1 MDSWIIRPFKFEDYP
16 SVLRVWA
23 QANLPHKPRG
33 RDNPEMIKKELK
45 YGTTLF
51 YVAETNGEIV
61 GTVWGTHDGRK
72 GWINRLAVIPEHRR
86 KGIARA
92 LIQTVEDQL
101 EAMEILIIATL
112 IEKDNIHSAQV
123 AESLGFVKMETV
135 QYYSKRK
142 HPDV

>member
-1 MDSWIIRPFKFEDYP
+1 MAGWIIRPFKPEDYP

-33 RDNPEMIKKELK
+33 RDNPEMIKKELE
-45 YGTTLF
+45 YGTALF
-51 YVAETNGEIV
+51 YVAETNGDIV
-61 GTVWGTHDGRK
+61 GTVLGTHDGRK

-92 LIQTVEDQL
+92 LIQTVEDKL
-101 EAMEILIIATL
+101 ESMGILIIATL
-112 IEKDNIHSAQV
+112 IEKGNVHSEQV
-123 AESLGFVKMETV
+123 AESLGFTHMETI

-142 HPDV
+142 HQDV